1 MIRFLDN
8 VGDYFSTT
16 YFDEDFT
23 TKVLDKTGYARD
35 QLGEFNKRIS
45 PLSSTYFRFK
55 QLVIEGGL
63 RPKDKIYET
72 HKFHSVLLDALGY
85 QSSPTNYDSL
95 VHLNE
100 HDALPVRHI
109 LYRGDQV
116 QLMIME
122 MQPMIREGEND
133 PDSLFEQCYNVE
145 DEEQQTEAQR
155 YHRKQWERVFSVP
168 DGVRISP
175 SKINEAVSALFLLKH
190 NRPG

>member
-1 MIRFLDN
+1 MIRFIDN

-45 PLSSTYFRFK
+45 PLSNTYFRFK

-72 HKFHSVLLDALGY
+72 HKFHSILLDALGY

-109 LYRGDQV
+109 LYRGDQC
-116 QLMIME
+116 
-122 MQPMIREGEND
+122 N
-133 PDSLFEQCYNVE
+133 S
-145 DEEQQTEAQR
+145 
-155 YHRKQWERVFSVP
+155 
-168 DGVRISP
+168 
-175 SKINEAVSALFLLKH
+175 
-190 NRPG
+190 